1 MPCARIDL
9 WKQTKVAP
17 LYMLAPRTTYED
29 WRTFFSSRPLDVL
42 LRQRLVA
49 PTFDKFVCNHF
60 SRALSDELEARTGRG

>member
-1 MPCARIDL
+1 
-9 WKQTKVAP
+9 
-17 LYMLAPRTTYED
+17 MLAPRTTYED